1 MAIPKIQNKTFITTT
16 SSLLFQSCC
25 KICCKTLLVI
35 FLYLLVVL
43 LIKFDKAKRHFSK
56 VRKTSLNIASALFT
70 NQLIIIAKY

>member
-16 SSLLFQSCC
+16 SSLLFQSWR

-43 LIKFDKAKRHFSK
+43 LIKLDKAKRHFPK
-56 VRKTSLNIASALFT
+56 VRKTSLNTATTLFT
-70 NQLIIIAKY
+70 NQLTIIAKY